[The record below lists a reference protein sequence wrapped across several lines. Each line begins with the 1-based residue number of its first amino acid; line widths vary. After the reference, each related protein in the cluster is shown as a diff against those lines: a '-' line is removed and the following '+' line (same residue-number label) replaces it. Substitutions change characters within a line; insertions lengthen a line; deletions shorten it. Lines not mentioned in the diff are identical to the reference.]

1 MDVETVLDQF
11 ERAWHRGEPP
21 DIHEFL
27 SPPAGPSADPADRQ
41 RLLGELV
48 MVDLWYRWRHAKRG
62 KGVRNLLPE
71 RPGGGYAQ
79 KVPDPFSRPDE
90 ETWRPEASRSPL
102 PECPLL
108 EDYVL
113 EFPEMGPLEEVPVV
127 VIGEEYRA
135 RKRWGDQPP
144 TCEGYVARFPAQAP
158 QLRRA
163 LPLIDEDLSAQ
174 AKASHAPTT
183 SRAGDTLAET
193 IDHLPGDR
201 PAPPPAKIGKYHV
214 VDMMEQGGQAQVY
227 RAVHPA
233 LSKELVIKLS
243 RGTMQS
249 GPMGMDQLIAEGKL
263 LAELDHPN
271 LARVYD
277 LDFHENRPFLVMEY
291 VRGRNLRHHASE
303 HQYLPAEA
311 AMLVAKIARALA
323 TAHAR
328 GIVHQDIKP
337 GNIVIDESGEPRV
350 IDFGLARLRP
360 AWVEVPDEPEGISGT
375 VQYMAPEQAR
385 GETQRIDPRTDVFGM
400 GAVLYF
406 LLVGRAPFADESIL
420 ASLEHARRCD
430 FEASALRRAG
440 VPRPLEAVCLRAMQA
455 EPADRYAS
463 AEAMAADLDRF
474 VGRPRRWKRALGAA
488 AGLVLVLL
496 LAASVWMMRSDE
508 PGKTYS
514 VSEASGTD
522 LLGRPLRHDFGLKF
536 EVLGH
541 AFDNAGEVVLTE
553 GERAVFRIQSDRDC
567 YVGIWHVDGENVV
580 TQLFPNDHDRDHF
593 VSAAQPRTIP
603 GEMEY
608 AIRVTASEGREYLH
622 VVASTLKWEAPLGE
636 QHGPYV
642 VFATP
647 EELDRWRQVRGM
659 ILDDDRS
666 PAVAEQLVLLTVR
679 ANRQ

>member
-1 MDVETVLDQF
+1 MRVMRPGLAAAARTVLF
-11 ERAWHRGEPP
+11 PSLTALAALTAPAAMPRA
-21 DIHEFL
+21 
-27 SPPAGPSADPADRQ
+27 
-41 RLLGELV
+41 
-48 MVDLWYRWRHAKRG
+48 
-62 KGVRNLLPE
+62 
-71 RPGGGYAQ
+71 
-79 KVPDPFSRPDE
+79 
-90 ETWRPEASRSPL
+90 
-102 PECPLL
+102 
-108 EDYVL
+108 
-113 EFPEMGPLEEVPVV
+113 
-127 VIGEEYRA
+127 
-135 RKRWGDQPP
+135 
-144 TCEGYVARFPAQAP
+144 
-158 QLRRA
+158 
-163 LPLIDEDLSAQ
+163 SAQ
-174 AKASHAPTT
+174 AQPTPRRYT
-183 SRAGDTLAET
+183 AVTAERLLNPADGDWPMIRRTYDGWGYSPLDEIT
-193 IDHLPGDR
+193 
-201 PAPPPAKIGKYHV
+201 PANV
-214 VDMMEQGGQAQVY
+214 
-227 RAVHPA
+227 
-233 LSKELVIKLS
+233 
-243 RGTMQS
+243 
-249 GPMGMDQLIAEGKL
+249 
-263 LAELDHPN
+263 
-271 LARVYD
+271 
-277 LDFHENRPFLVMEY
+277 
-291 VRGRNLRHHASE
+291 
-303 HQYLPAEA
+303 
-311 AMLVAKIARALA
+311 
-323 TAHAR
+323 
-328 GIVHQDIKP
+328 
-337 GNIVIDESGEPRV
+337 
-350 IDFGLARLRP
+350 ARLRP

-420 ASLEHARRCD
+420 ASLERARRCD

-679 ANRQ
+679 ANQ